1 VDLGRKTLNTASA
14 MGRMFLTVAA
24 GFAELEWKMNASS
37 PLTSG
42 GASPVYAIWSWPRP
56 ALGRRRSRRP
66 ARSPR
71 SGSRGHRFAG
81 VMTGLETGAR
91 IWEAST
97 ILIVYVSA
105 YAGELNLI
113 QTNTSTPVFP
123 FRKSFDAAQLQT
135 ILAQALA
142 AHR

>member
-1 VDLGRKTLNTASA
+1 
-14 MGRMFLTVAA
+14 
-24 GFAELEWKMNASS
+24 
-37 PLTSG
+37 
-42 GASPVYAIWSWPRP
+42 
-56 ALGRRRSRRP
+56 
-66 ARSPR
+66 
-71 SGSRGHRFAG
+71 
-81 VMTGLETGAR
+81 MTGLETGAR